1 MSIVGGRALI
11 ALRAAQRL
19 PIFKALLSRDYR
31 WFWLGRLAASAT
43 MQMSGV
49 AQGWLV
55 YQLTGSGFAL
65 GWVGAFGSLSTLVVS
80 PFSGVM
86 SDRLE
91 RRHILAVTRLGMIV
105 NIATIT
111 LLVLTGRIQVWHLA
125 ASGLLGGALMAFMM
139 PAQNALMADL
149 VDRST
154 LLNAV
159 SLTAVG
165 MGLMGIFGASS
176 AGLMIDGIGVWSVYG
191 LITLLYI
198 VALYTVLKLP
208 LTGLHRSQTRSIGRD
223 IISGMTYIL
232 HDPRLLGIIG
242 FSLARVLLAMPYGI
256 LLPQYADEIM
266 GLGASGLG
274 LLASASGIGAL
285 IAALGVAALGDFKSK
300 GKLLLLSG
308 ALMAIGLLA
317 LSFTRSLP
325 VAFLLLTMVGM
336 GNNAAMVANQTLVQV
351 YCDDQYRGRVMSTY
365 MMMWGLTPLGTIP
378 AGALADRFGVP
389 AVFAG
394 QGALLILIFA
404 FIWWRVKSLRT
415 LE

>member
-1 MSIVGGRALI
+1 MSFVEGRAI
-11 ALRAAQRL
+11 TAFRAAQRL

-65 GWVGAFGSLSTLVVS
+65 GWVGAFGSLSTLLVS

-86 SDRLE
+86 SDRIE
-91 RRHILAVTRLGMIV
+91 RRHILAATRLGMIF
-105 NIATIT
+105 NILTIT

-176 AGLMIDGIGVWSVYG
+176 SGLMIDGMGVWSVYA
-191 LITLLYI
+191 LITLLYVI
-198 VALYTVLKLP
+198 ALYTVLQLP
-208 LTGLHRSQTRSIGRD
+208 LTGVHRSEARSIGRD
-223 IISGMTYIL
+223 IVSGMSYII

-242 FSLARVLLAMPYGI
+242 LSLARVLLAMPYGI

-285 IAALGVAALGDFKSK
+285 IAALGIAALGDFKSK

-308 ALMAIGLLA
+308 FFMAAGLLA

-325 VAFLLLTMVGM
+325 IAFVLLTMVGM

-351 YCDDQYRGRVMSTY
+351 NCEDQYRGRVMSTY

-378 AGALADRFGVP
+378 AGALADHFGVP
-389 AVFAG
+389 VVFAG
-394 QGALLILIFA
+394 QGALLMVIFVLV
-404 FIWWRVKSLRT
+404 WWRVKALRT